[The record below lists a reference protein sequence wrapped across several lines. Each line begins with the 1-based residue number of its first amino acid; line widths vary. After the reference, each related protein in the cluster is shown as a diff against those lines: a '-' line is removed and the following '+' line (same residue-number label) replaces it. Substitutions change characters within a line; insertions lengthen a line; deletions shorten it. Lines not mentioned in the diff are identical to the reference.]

1 MEKLAKYI
9 VIFGLV
15 FLIINIIG
23 YIFHI
28 TLFISVLNNP
38 TGGGGMSISNVPL
51 IISGLITIIVY
62 IIEIRSNNLW

>member
-28 TLFISVLNNP
+28 TLLISVLSNP
-38 TGGGGMSISNVPL
+38 TGGGGISICNIPL
-51 IISGLITIIVY
+51 IMSGLITVIIY
-62 IIEIRSNNLW
+62 IIETRSNKL

>member
-9 VIFGLV
+9 VIFGII

-28 TLFISVLNNP
+28 TLFISVLSNP
-38 TGGGGMSISNVPL
+38 TGGGGISTSNVPL

-62 IIEIRSNNLW
+62 TIETRSNKLW

>member
-9 VIFGLV
+9 VIFGLI

-28 TLFISVLNNP
+28 TLFISVLSNP
-38 TGGGGMSISNVPL
+38 TGGGGISYCNIPF
-51 IISGLITIIVY
+51 IISILITIIIY
-62 IIEIRSNNLW
+62 IIDIRNKIL

>member
-9 VIFGLV
+9 VIFGLI

-28 TLFISVLNNP
+28 TLFISVLSNP
-38 TGGGGMSISNVPL
+38 TGGGGISISNVPL

-62 IIEIRSNNLW
+62 IIETRSNNLW

>member
-9 VIFGLV
+9 VIFGLT

-28 TLFISVLNNP
+28 TLFISSLKNP
-38 TGGGGMSISNVPL
+38 TGGGGISTSNVPL